1 MKKDNQ
7 TKERLLQLAKKEFQK
22 KGYPGVSMRDISSV
36 TGMALG
42 NIYYYFK
49 TKDEL
54 FVEILKPA
62 IKNLQKVIDKHN
74 ASYNLNTNI
83 FPDEYKNDDVLW
95 EFYQTISCDKND
107 LHLLFFGADNSS
119 LEGFSDQLI
128 NKLTKMG
135 TEYLNKMKGNYPEI
149 NSDIDPFFMH
159 IYAAMQVS
167 VIKEIIFHRKIPDE
181 RLKNFSQTY
190 TNYTRAGWKFLM
202 RI

>member
-7 TKERLLQLAKKEFQK
+7 TKERLLQLAKEEFQK

-54 FVEILKPA
+54 FVEILKPV
-62 IKNLQKVIDKHN
+62 INNLQTVIDKHN
-74 ASYNLNTNI
+74 TVSNLTIDI
-83 FPDEYKNDDVLW
+83 FPEEYKSDDVLW
-95 EFYQTISCDKND
+95 EFYQTISRNKDE
-107 LHLLFFGADNSS
+107 LRLLFFGAKGSS
-119 LEGFSDQLI
+119 LEEFSNELI
-128 NKLTKMG
+128 RKLTKMG
-135 TEYLNKMKGNYPEI
+135 MEYLNKMKSNYPDI

-159 IYAAMQVS
+159 VYAAMQVS
-167 VIKEIIFHRKIPDE
+167 VVKQIILHRKIPDDQ
-181 RLKNFSQTY
+181 LKDFSQTY